1 MKKIKSL
8 LIGAL
13 LGAAAVVPS
22 FAGTIDFENMPD
34 AYLYYGGQT
43 NFGNYWEGVWF
54 GPSSTILDAVRGGYN
69 SGGYPAHSGTSV
81 LFSISNPYIDAIF
94 DNTVDF
100 MSFWYTANG
109 AFSVSAYDSADNLL
123 STQNLANNYTTNS
136 YVSVSSAGMDIK
148 RIRFSGTGNYFTI
161 DDFTADIVTGRP
173 KGESVPDTG
182 ATLGLLAIGI
192 ATLAGL
198 RRKIAA

>member
-69 SGGYPAHSGTSV
+69 SGGYPPHSGTSV

-94 DNTVDF
+94 DNTIDF
-100 MSFWYTANG
+100 MSFWYSAPG
-109 AFSVSAYDSADNLL
+109 AFNVSAYDSSDNLL
-123 STQNLANNYTTNS
+123 SSQDLAYVYGSNAF
-136 YVSVSSAGMDIK
+136 VSVSSANKDIK
-148 RIRFSGTGNYFTI
+148 RVRFSGTGNYFTI
-161 DDFTADIVTGRP
+161 DDITADIVTGRP

-182 ATLGLLAIGI
+182 ATLGLLAFGI
-192 ATLAGL
+192 AALAGL